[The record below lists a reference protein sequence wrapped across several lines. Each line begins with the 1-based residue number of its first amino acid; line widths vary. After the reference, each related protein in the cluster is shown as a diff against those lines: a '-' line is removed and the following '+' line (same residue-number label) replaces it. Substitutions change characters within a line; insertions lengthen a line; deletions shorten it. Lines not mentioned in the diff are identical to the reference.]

1 MAERATAEIKRR
13 RKEKKRETSVFFFD
27 YTLLFI
33 TLFLLAFG
41 LLMVYSTS
49 SYVAELKFGRAN
61 YYFVKQLR
69 NTILGLVAM
78 IIASNLDY
86 KIYKRFAP
94 WIYLV
99 SLALVFLVL
108 VIGKEINGSKRWIV
122 IKGISFQPSELAKLA
137 MIIFIAAFL
146 SSIGSKIDDIKT
158 VAKTFALAAPA
169 FVGIA
174 ITNLSNAIIVMAIV
188 LIIVFVSSRRYL
200 QFVLTGLCLA
210 FVGAVYIMKVGY
222 RADRIDAWLNPE
234 TAKNGAQTL
243 QGLYAIGSGGI
254 MGKGLGQSIQK
265 LGHVP
270 EAQNDMIFSIIC
282 EELGLFGAISVIVL
296 FALMIYRFAVII
308 KHSNDTFGA
317 LVVVGVLGHIAT
329 QVVLNIA
336 VVTNTIPNTGISL
349 PFISYGGTSVIF
361 LLAEIGIVLNVS
373 KCIRIEESDIE
384 EG

>member
-122 IKGISFQPSELAKLA
+122 IKGISFQPSEFAKLA

-308 KHSNDTFGA
+308 RHSNDTFGA

-373 KCIRIEESDIE
+373 KCIRIEEPDIE

>member
-1 MAERATAEIKRR
+1 MADRAATEIKRK

-61 YYFVKQLR
+61 YYFIKQLR

-86 KIYKRFAP
+86 KIYKKFAP
-94 WIYLV
+94 WIYLF
-99 SLALVFLVL
+99 SLVLVFLVL
-108 VIGKEINGSKRWIV
+108 VIGKELNGSKRWIV
-122 IKGISFQPSELAKLA
+122 IKGISFQPSEFAKLA
-137 MIIFIAAFL
+137 MIVFMAAFI

-188 LIIVFVSSRRYL
+188 LIIIFTSSRKYL

-222 RADRIDAWLNPE
+222 RAERIDAWLSPE

-282 EELGLFGAISVIVL
+282 EELGLFGAVSVIVL

-308 KHSNDTFGA
+308 RHSNDTFGA
-317 LVVVGVLGHIAT
+317 LVVTGVLGHIAT